1 MLTSLHIENIAVI
14 KCMDLDLRTGFTV
27 LTGETGAGKSMIID
41 AIGLLMGGKV
51 QKDLIRSGEEQAMV
65 SGLFCD
71 LSDGVISALEEC
83 GAAPDEDGVLLL
95 QRTVTADGKSKVR
108 LNGRSISVSL
118 LRQISTLLLD
128 IHGQHDNQRLL
139 DPTSHLPILDDFA
152 GNADALARYRAVY
165 EQMCAI
171 KREMTDLARDE
182 REKER
187 TVELLKYQIADIDA
201 VRPRPDEEDELEAR
215 RRRIRDGE
223 KIRKN
228 AGLVSRA
235 LWRNEKGM
243 SASDL
248 LAKAASAMKTLE
260 PYLPEAIRYAEKLE
274 EYRWEIS
281 DMGQTAS
288 ELLGEEDGEAEL
300 DRIEERLHALAKLRK
315 KYGADMSQVLAF
327 REKAAAELANI
338 EGADERLEELRTEWK
353 HIYSEAEMLARELS
367 VSRSAAASELEQSVL
382 AELRFLEMPKVRFH
396 IAVRSENEAGKTV
409 FKASGADNVE
419 FLISANPGEPL
430 KPLDR
435 IASGGELSRI
445 MLAIKSAGAGKDRN
459 GTMIF
464 DEIDTGVSGKTSQK
478 IGIRL
483 RMLGEQAQ
491 VFCITHSA
499 QIAAV
504 AHNQLLIRKEE
515 NDGRVETS
523 VTMLGRQDRVRE
535 IARIMGGAQ
544 ITKTLLD
551 SAEELLSEYNP

>member
-14 KCMDLDLRTGFTV
+14 KCLDLDLRPGFTV

-65 SGLFCD
+65 SGLFCN
-71 LSDGVISALEEC
+71 LSHGVISALEEC
-83 GAAPDEDGVLLL
+83 GASPDADGVLLL
-95 QRTVTADGKSKVR
+95 QRTVTADGKSKAR

-118 LRQISTLLLD
+118 LRQISALLLD

-139 DPTSHLPILDDFA
+139 DPTCHLPILDDFA

-165 EQMCAI
+165 DRMCAV
-171 KREMTDLARDE
+171 KREMTELARDE

-248 LAKAASAMKTLE
+248 LAKAAAAMKTLE
-260 PYLPEAIRYAEKLE
+260 PYLPEAVRYAEKLE

-300 DRIEERLHALAKLRK
+300 DQIEERLHALAKLRK

-338 EGADERLEELRTEWK
+338 EGVDERLGELRTEWRQ
-353 HIYSEAEMLARELS
+353 IYSEAEMLARELS
-367 VSRSAAASELEQSVL
+367 ASRSAAASELEQSVL

-409 FKASGADNVE
+409 FKANGMDNVE

-445 MLAIKSAGAGKDRN
+445 MLAIKSAGAGKDQT

-464 DEIDTGVSGKTSQK
+464 DEIDTGISGKTSQK

-504 AHNQLLIRKEE
+504 AHNQFLIRKEE
-515 NDGRVETS
+515 NGGRVETS
-523 VTMLGRQDRVRE
+523 VTALGRQDRVQE

-544 ITKTLLD
+544 ITRTLLD